1 MQLYFLFL
9 VILLFKVIAGT
20 YNEDS
25 WERDNQVSSFEEQTQ
40 QINSL
45 SNSENILNKILKN
58 LQYRSD
64 NDEFKLEK
72 RLSNPINQSKFKTQY
87 CLFTN
92 ANRRLCQFNHL
103 N

>member
-1 MQLYFLFL
+1 MKIYFLYL
-9 VILLFKVIAGT
+9 IILLFKVIAGA

-25 WERDNQVSSFEEQTQ
+25 RERDNQFPSFEEQTQ
-40 QINSL
+40 QIDPLRS
-45 SNSENILNKILKN
+45 SENILNKILKS
-58 LQYRSD
+58 LEYHSD

-72 RLSNPINQSKFKTQY
+72 RLSNPVNQSKLKMQY

-92 ANRRLCQFNHL
+92 ANRRLCRFNHL

>member
-1 MQLYFLFL
+1 MKISFLYLI
-9 VILLFKVIAGT
+9 ILLFKVIAGA

-25 WERDNQVSSFEEQTQ
+25 QVPSFEEKTQ
-40 QINSL
+40 QIDPL
-45 SNSENILNKILKN
+45 RNSENILNKILKS
-58 LQYRSD
+58 LEYRSD

-72 RLSNPINQSKFKTQY
+72 RLSNPVNQSKFKMQY

-92 ANRRLCQFNHL
+92 ANRRLCRFNHL